1 MGQKRRLSVATAL
14 SSKADIILL
23 DEPTFGLDSHNTFQL
38 IELFQESVSSGQTII
53 MVTHDPE
60 IIHRY
65 PTRRLI
71 VEDNQLIEDKVN
83 HMFERWKK
91 HYSFVDDVNIITKL
105 LLGVALFIFI
115 IFVHNFDYMIYITI
129 IMFLFLMAF
138 NGTQFKITGAFILAT
153 VLFALLSSLFMIL
166 YGDGTHMLFKWG
178 IIQISTESIVRGLHL
193 SLRTITVSMFGILL
207 ALTSEIVMI
216 FIA

>member
-53 MVTHDPE
+53 MVTRPE

-71 VEDNQLIEDKVN
+71 VEDNQLIE
-83 HMFERWKK
+83 EE
-91 HYSFVDDVNIITKL
+91 
-105 LLGVALFIFI
+105 G
-115 IFVHNFDYMIYITI
+115 
-129 IMFLFLMAF
+129 
-138 NGTQFKITGAFILAT
+138 
-153 VLFALLSSLFMIL
+153 
-166 YGDGTHMLFKWG
+166 
-178 IIQISTESIVRGLHL
+178 ESHV
-193 SLRTITVSMFGILL
+193 
-207 ALTSEIVMI
+207 
-216 FIA
+216 

>member
-1 MGQKRRLSVATAL
+1 MGQKRRLSVALAL

-71 VEDNQLIEDKVN
+71 VEDNQLIE
-83 HMFERWKK
+83 EE
-91 HYSFVDDVNIITKL
+91 
-105 LLGVALFIFI
+105 G
-115 IFVHNFDYMIYITI
+115 
-129 IMFLFLMAF
+129 
-138 NGTQFKITGAFILAT
+138 
-153 VLFALLSSLFMIL
+153 
-166 YGDGTHMLFKWG
+166 
-178 IIQISTESIVRGLHL
+178 ESHV
-193 SLRTITVSMFGILL
+193 
-207 ALTSEIVMI
+207 
-216 FIA
+216 

>member
-1 MGQKRRLSVATAL
+1 MGQKRRLSVAAL

-71 VEDNQLIEDKVN
+71 VEDNQLIE
-83 HMFERWKK
+83 EE
-91 HYSFVDDVNIITKL
+91 
-105 LLGVALFIFI
+105 G
-115 IFVHNFDYMIYITI
+115 
-129 IMFLFLMAF
+129 
-138 NGTQFKITGAFILAT
+138 
-153 VLFALLSSLFMIL
+153 
-166 YGDGTHMLFKWG
+166 
-178 IIQISTESIVRGLHL
+178 ESHV
-193 SLRTITVSMFGILL
+193 
-207 ALTSEIVMI
+207 
-216 FIA
+216 

>member
-71 VEDNQLIEDKVN
+71 VEDNQLIE
-83 HMFERWKK
+83 EE
-91 HYSFVDDVNIITKL
+91 
-105 LLGVALFIFI
+105 G
-115 IFVHNFDYMIYITI
+115 
-129 IMFLFLMAF
+129 
-138 NGTQFKITGAFILAT
+138 
-153 VLFALLSSLFMIL
+153 
-166 YGDGTHMLFKWG
+166 
-178 IIQISTESIVRGLHL
+178 ESHV
-193 SLRTITVSMFGILL
+193 
-207 ALTSEIVMI
+207 
-216 FIA
+216 

>member
-1 MGQKRRLSVATAL
+1 MGQKRRLGVALAL

-71 VEDNQLIEDKVN
+71 VEDNQLIE
-83 HMFERWKK
+83 EE
-91 HYSFVDDVNIITKL
+91 
-105 LLGVALFIFI
+105 G
-115 IFVHNFDYMIYITI
+115 
-129 IMFLFLMAF
+129 
-138 NGTQFKITGAFILAT
+138 
-153 VLFALLSSLFMIL
+153 
-166 YGDGTHMLFKWG
+166 
-178 IIQISTESIVRGLHL
+178 ESHV
-193 SLRTITVSMFGILL
+193 
-207 ALTSEIVMI
+207 
-216 FIA
+216 

>member
-1 MGQKRRLSVATAL
+1 MGQKRRLSVANAL

-71 VEDNQLIEDKVN
+71 VEDNQLIE
-83 HMFERWKK
+83 EE
-91 HYSFVDDVNIITKL
+91 
-105 LLGVALFIFI
+105 G
-115 IFVHNFDYMIYITI
+115 
-129 IMFLFLMAF
+129 
-138 NGTQFKITGAFILAT
+138 
-153 VLFALLSSLFMIL
+153 
-166 YGDGTHMLFKWG
+166 
-178 IIQISTESIVRGLHL
+178 ESHV
-193 SLRTITVSMFGILL
+193 
-207 ALTSEIVMI
+207 
-216 FIA
+216 